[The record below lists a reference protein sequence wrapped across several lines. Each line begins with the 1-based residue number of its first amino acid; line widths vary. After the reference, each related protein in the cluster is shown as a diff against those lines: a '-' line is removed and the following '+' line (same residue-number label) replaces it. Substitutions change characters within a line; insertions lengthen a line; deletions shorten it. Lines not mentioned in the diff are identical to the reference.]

1 MCGNHTNKHAQITV
15 GLYKDIVL
23 SRCKAYNLTALVDF
37 TCTVMEKY
45 YVHRL
50 RSFSNTREVVPRLL
64 LQDLLK
70 KAVNLN
76 TDNITRVTAFT
87 YLVRNERS
95 NEKYEVDISVGICM
109 CEAGKHG
116 KFCKYQAGILKC
128 FSLLPPNAPGVTAE
142 ARHRIAVLALG
153 DEAEPVILPTIKKW

>member
-1 MCGNHTNKHAQITV
+1 MCGNHTNKHAEITV

-50 RSFSNTREVVPRLL
+50 RSFANTREVVPRLL

-70 KAVNLN
+70 KAENLN
-76 TDNITRVTAFT
+76 TDNLTRVTAFT
-87 YLVRNERS
+87 YLVRNERR
-95 NEKYEVDISVGICM
+95 NEKYEVDISVGICI

-116 KFCKYQAGILKC
+116 MFCKYQAG
-128 FSLLPPNAPGVTAE
+128 N
-142 ARHRIAVLALG
+142 
-153 DEAEPVILPTIKKW
+153 